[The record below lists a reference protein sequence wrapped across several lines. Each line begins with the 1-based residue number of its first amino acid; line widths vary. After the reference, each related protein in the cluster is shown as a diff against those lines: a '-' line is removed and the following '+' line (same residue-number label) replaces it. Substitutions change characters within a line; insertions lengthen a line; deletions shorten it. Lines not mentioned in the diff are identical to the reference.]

1 MAVES
6 EDYSCEARE
15 QESLFLKKGEYSQR
29 IWGSSEFP
37 EMSCII
43 YTVKLP
49 WLYDLVVR
57 EATAPM
63 DHPAGVYENGE
74 LFYDEYL
81 VQDAAAWE
89 ANAAYRRY
97 AGGEPYLH
105 FVLCYKNKVVIFQ
118 PDWEPTEAQMLSAG
132 RIFQK

>member
-1 MAVES
+1 
-6 EDYSCEARE
+6 
-15 QESLFLKKGEYSQR
+15 
-29 IWGSSEFP
+29 
-37 EMSCII
+37 MSCII
-43 YTVKLP
+43 YTAKLP

-57 EATAPM
+57 
-63 DHPAGVYENGE
+63 
-74 LFYDEYL
+74 
-81 VQDAAAWE
+81 E

>member
-1 MAVES
+1 
-6 EDYSCEARE
+6 
-15 QESLFLKKGEYSQR
+15 
-29 IWGSSEFP
+29 
-37 EMSCII
+37 MSCII
-43 YTVKLP
+43 YTAKLP

-74 LFYDEYL
+74 MFYDEYL
-81 VQDAAAWE
+81 LQDAAAWE
-89 ANAAYRRY
+89 ANAVYRRY

-105 FVLCYKNKVVIFQ
+105 FVLCYENKVVIFQ
-118 PDWEPTEAQMLSAG
+118 PDREPTEAQMLSAG